1 METASKSTVGSKSI
15 FLLLTVAA
23 LFWGT
28 PAHACECGPNWSAP
42 QLYVIRVTAVEPL
55 SERDERSKG
64 RAGAANFSFEVV
76 RIMRGTT
83 PTARQL
89 TYFVTRAD
97 CGPPLNVDTYYLI
110 ARSDDAE
117 PTVGSCSL
125 QYIPARALER
135 TIAQVRKHIDE
146 KSAR

>member
-1 METASKSTVGSKSI
+1 METASKSTVGPKSI
-15 FLLLTVAA
+15 FQLLSIAA
-23 LFWGT
+23 LSWGT
-28 PAHACECGPNWSAP
+28 PAQACECGPNWSAP

-55 SERDERSKG
+55 SGWDERSKG

-89 TYFVTRAD
+89 TYFVTRPD
-97 CGPPLNVDTYYLI
+97 CGPPLNADTYYLI